1 CPRATTAHI
10 APPSAARIPVS
21 LHDALPIC
29 MKGEGVPLA
38 LMAQDGTGKLK
49 RLVLTLHLVEPQ
61 HRAELFH
68 GVGVLLPGAGLPR
81 QEYRSEEYTSEL
93 QSRFDLVCRLL
104 LHKKQPD
111 L

>member
-29 MKGEGVPLA
+29 MEGEGVPLA

-81 QEYRSEEYTSEL
+81 QEYPGASCLLPQVCQGRDFPR
-93 QSRFDLVCRLL
+93 RFS
-104 LHKKQPD
+104 
-111 L
+111 